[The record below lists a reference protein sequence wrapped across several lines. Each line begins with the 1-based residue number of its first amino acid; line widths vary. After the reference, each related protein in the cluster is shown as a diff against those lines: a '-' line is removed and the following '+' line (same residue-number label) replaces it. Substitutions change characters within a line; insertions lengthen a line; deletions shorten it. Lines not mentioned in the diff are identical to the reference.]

1 MARLTAKRR
10 KSLPK
15 KAFVYPKTRS
25 YPIHDRAHARA
36 ALSLSARKDTKGSYS
51 TVRAAVKKR
60 YPDMVG
66 GSKRKSS
73 KRSGGRR
80 RR

>member
-10 KSLPK
+10 KALPR

-36 ALSLSARKDTKGSYS
+36 ALSLSARKDTKGSYR
-51 TVRAAVKKR
+51 TVRAAVAKR
-60 YPDMVG
+60 YPGMV
-66 GSKRKSS
+66 SKR
-73 KRSGGRR
+73 RR
-80 RR
+80 KA